1 MPAWVFQANPKR
13 YDLVTEIRSKRQ
25 DWWNAP
31 DYRKEIAVGDSAW
44 MSVVGHDRPGI
55 YYLATVT
62 AAPHLSEET
71 KFGRWRVDLVFTHE
85 LDPYLARA
93 EIKADPLLSSCR
105 SLLGF
110 QGTVGRLSPAEE
122 FQLLGLTQDRMK
134 PLDGAETR
142 AGAASDDV
150 AKVAEQHRV
159 RVRRELK
166 EAIESLSP
174 DGFEHLVV
182 RVLRALEFEVIHRGR
197 SGDGGVD
204 AEAVLSLRGLT
215 AVKTKVQAKR
225 WRNTVGPRVIRELRG
240 ALRVDE
246 RGLIVTTADFTSE
259 AQLEARAEGKAS
271 IGLLDGNGLAD
282 LCIENEI
289 GVKLRTLSLPELDQ
303 EGLLETDTVLP
314 EE

>member
-13 YDLVTEIRSKRQ
+13 YDLITEIRSKRQ

-31 DYRKEIAVGDSAW
+31 DYRREIAVGDSAW
-44 MSVVGHDRPGI
+44 MSVLGHDQPGV
-55 YYLATVT
+55 YYLAKVIAT
-62 AAPHLSEET
+62 PYLSEET
-71 KFGRWRVDLVFTHE
+71 EFGRWRVDLVFTHE
-85 LDPYLARA
+85 LDPCLGRG
-93 EIKADPLLSSCR
+93 EIKADPLLTSCR

-122 FQLLGLTQDRMK
+122 LQLLKLSRDRMT
-134 PLDGAETR
+134 PLDGAEAR
-142 AGAASDDV
+142 AGGQSDDV
-150 AKVAEQHRV
+150 ARVAEQHRV

-174 DGFEHLVV
+174 EAFEHLVV
-182 RVLRALEFEVIHRGR
+182 RVLRALEFEVIHQGR

-240 ALRVDE
+240 ALKGDE
-246 RGLIVTTADFTSE
+246 RGLIVTTAGFTSE

-282 LCIENEI
+282 LCIESEI
-289 GVKLRTLSLPELDQ
+289 GVKLRMLSLPELDQ
-303 EGLLETDTVLP
+303 DGLLETDTVLP